1 MIKAFTYLQFRP
13 RDHWLSSLINNGNTR
28 KISEI
33 CSKLTIKATNR
44 CLFQTQEYVIKR
56 EKSKQKNNNNK
67 KTKCKNNKSNKQN
80 INYNKKTSEQDKNV
94 CAVQVTVQD

>member
-56 EKSKQKNNNNK
+56 EKSKQKNNNK

-80 INYNKKTSEQDKNV
+80 IKNNKKTSEQDKNV